1 MNINKYKG
9 ALVGLIVGDALG
21 VPAEFKTRRELKE
34 QPILDMVGY
43 GTHHQPLGTWSDDSS
58 MTLATIEWLSEL
70 SEQEVN
76 YHLLM
81 DKFCDWLL
89 HGAYTAHND
98 TFDYGGATCNALYRY
113 MNQSEPLDCGG
124 TAAHTNGNGSL
135 MRILPAALWVKDGLL
150 KKEVK
155 AKQFIEEMSALTHA
169 HERSKLGCFLYAC
182 VVAHLYDKDDDK
194 VNVVAKALQQAKQQ
208 CILSDELKH
217 YERLFDIAAFQ
228 NLEEDEIKSSGYVVD
243 TLEAALWCF
252 LNTENYEECVLKAVN
267 LGDDTDTVAAI
278 AGGLAGLWYGFD
290 AIPQKWLNQLVK
302 YEWIE
307 VLIHQLIQK
316 EVGEV

>member
-1 MNINKYKG
+1 LN
-9 ALVGLIVGDALG
+9 
-21 VPAEFKTRRELKE
+21 
-34 QPILDMVGY
+34 
-43 GTHHQPLGTWSDDSS
+43 
-58 MTLATIEWLSEL
+58 
-70 SEQEVN
+70 
-76 YHLLM
+76 
-81 DKFCDWLL
+81 
-89 HGAYTAHND
+89 
-98 TFDYGGATCNALYRY
+98 
-113 MNQSEPLDCGG
+113 
-124 TAAHTNGNGSL
+124 
-135 MRILPAALWVKDGLL
+135 
-150 KKEVK
+150 
-155 AKQFIEEMSALTHA
+155 
-169 HERSKLGCFLYAC
+169 
-182 VVAHLYDKDDDK
+182 
-194 VNVVAKALQQAKQQ
+194 
-208 CILSDELKH
+208 H
-217 YERLFDIAAFQ
+217 YERLFDVAAFQ